1 MNKTKVVLAYSGGLD
16 TSVILKWLINKGFDV
31 ITYTA
36 DVGQK
41 DDFEAIRKKALKCG
55 AIKAFVL
62 DLKREFV
69 TDYIFPAF
77 KSAAIYEDRYLLGTS
92 IARPVIIKHHVR
104 IAREEGAEYIAH
116 GATGKGNDQVRFEL
130 GAYALNPAIKII
142 SPWKDASFL
151 NEFQGRPDMLA
162 YAEKYGIEIKKH
174 AGKAYSEDDNLLHIS
189 HESGILED
197 PSAECPQSV
206 YSKSLS
212 PQDAPDKTSKI
223 ALSFKEGVPVKV
235 ENIENGTVFEDPLEL
250 FVYLNALGAQNG
262 IGRLDMVENRFVGI
276 KSRGVYETPGGTI
289 LHKAHI
295 DLMGLCMDKEV
306 YRLNQQFG
314 IKLADL
320 IYNGF
325 WFSPETRVLMKA
337 VDACQKNVNGRVVVE
352 LYKGNAYPVA
362 RSSSTTPYDADI
374 ASMDVHGGFD
384 QKDSAGF
391 IKINAVR
398 LMADY
403 KMKYGED
410 DRYE

>member
-1 MNKTKVVLAYSGGLD
+1 MSKPKVVLAYSGGLD

-36 DVGQK
+36 NVGQD
-41 DDFEAIRKKALKCG
+41 DDFKAIEEKALKCG
-55 AIKAFVL
+55 AIKAYVL
-62 DLKREFV
+62 DLRREFV

-77 KSAAIYEDRYLLGTS
+77 KAAAVYEDRYLLGTS
-92 IARPVIIKHHVR
+92 IARPLIIKHHIR
-104 IAREEGAEYIAH
+104 IAAEEGAEYIAH

-142 SPWKDASFL
+142 SPWKDAEFL

-162 YAEKYGIEIKKH
+162 YAEKHGIEIKKH

-197 PSAECPQSV
+197 PNAECPQSV
-206 YSKSLS
+206 YSKSVS
-212 PQDAPDKTSKI
+212 PQEAPDKTTKV
-223 ALSFKEGVPVKV
+223 ALSFEQGVPVK
-235 ENIENGTVFEDPLEL
+235 IENLDDGTVITDPLDL
-250 FVYLNALGAQNG
+250 FIYLNKLGSENG

-289 LHKAHI
+289 LHAAHI
-295 DLMGLCMDKEV
+295 DLMGLCEDKEV

-314 IKLADL
+314 VKIADL

-325 WFSPETRVLMKA
+325 WFSPEMEVLMKS
-337 VDACQKNVNGRVVVE
+337 VDVCQQNVNGRVVME
-352 LYKGNAYPVA
+352 LYKGNVYPVA
-362 RSSSTTPYDADI
+362 RYSETTPYDANI
-374 ASMDVHGGFD
+374 ASMDIHGGFN
-384 QKDSAGF
+384 QMDSTGF

-398 LMADY
+398 LTGDY
-403 KMKYGED
+403 RMKH
-410 DRYE
+410 RQK

>member
-1 MNKTKVVLAYSGGLD
+1 MNKPKVVLAYSGGLD

-36 DVGQK
+36 NVGQE
-41 DDFEAIRKKALKCG
+41 DDFKAIEEKAIKCG
-55 AIKAFVL
+55 AIKAYVL
-62 DLKREFV
+62 DLQKEFV

-77 KSAAIYEDRYLLGTS
+77 KAAAIYEDRYLLGTS
-92 IARPVIIKHHVR
+92 IARPLIIKHHIH
-104 IAREEGAEYIAH
+104 IAQQEGAEYIAH

-130 GAYALNPAIKII
+130 GAYALDPTIKII
-142 SPWKDASFL
+142 SPWKNPDFL

-162 YAEKYGIEIKKH
+162 YAEKHGIEIKKH

-197 PSAECPQSV
+197 PGVPCPQSV
-206 YSKSLS
+206 YSKTLC
-212 PQDAPDKTSKI
+212 PQEAVDKTTKI
-223 ALSFKEGVPVKV
+223 ALTFKQGIPVEV
-235 ENIENGTVFEDPLEL
+235 ENLEDHTVVSDPLDL
-250 FVYLNALGAQNG
+250 FVYLNKLGSENG

-289 LHKAHI
+289 LHAAHI
-295 DLMGLCMDKEV
+295 DLMGLCVDREV

-314 IKLADL
+314 IKIADL

-325 WFSPETRVLMKA
+325 WFSPEMEVLMSA
-337 VDACQKNVNGRVVVE
+337 VDTCQKNVNGRVVLE

-362 RSSSTTPYDADI
+362 RSSDTTPYDANI
-374 ASMDVHGGFD
+374 ASMDVHGGFN
-384 QKDSAGF
+384 QMDSAGF

-403 KMKYGED
+403 KMKHRKND
-410 DRYE
+410 

>member
-1 MNKTKVVLAYSGGLD
+1 MNKPKVVLAYSGGLD

-36 DVGQK
+36 NVGQE
-41 DDFEAIRKKALKCG
+41 DDFKAIEEKAIKCG
-55 AIKAFVL
+55 AIKAYVL
-62 DLKREFV
+62 DLQKEFV

-77 KSAAIYEDRYLLGTS
+77 KAAAIYEDRYLLGTS
-92 IARPVIIKHHVR
+92 IARPLIIKHHIR
-104 IAREEGAEYIAH
+104 IAQQEGAEYIAH

-130 GAYALNPAIKII
+130 GAYALDPTIKII
-142 SPWKDASFL
+142 SPWKYPDFL

-162 YAEKYGIEIKKH
+162 YAEKHGIEIKKH

-197 PSAECPQSV
+197 PGVPCPQSV
-206 YSKSLS
+206 YSKTLC
-212 PQDAPDKTSKI
+212 PQEAVDKTTKI
-223 ALSFKEGVPVKV
+223 ALTFKQGIPVEV
-235 ENIENGTVFEDPLEL
+235 ENLEDHTVVSDPLDL
-250 FVYLNALGAQNG
+250 FVYLNKLGSENG

-289 LHKAHI
+289 LHAAHI
-295 DLMGLCMDKEV
+295 DLMGLCVDREV

-314 IKLADL
+314 IKIADL

-325 WFSPETRVLMKA
+325 WFSPEMEVLMSA
-337 VDACQKNVNGRVVVE
+337 VDTCQKNVNGRVVLE

-362 RSSSTTPYDADI
+362 RSSDTTPYDANI
-374 ASMDVHGGFD
+374 ASMDVHGGFN
-384 QKDSAGF
+384 QMDSAGF

-403 KMKYGED
+403 KMKHRKND
-410 DRYE
+410 

>member
-1 MNKTKVVLAYSGGLD
+1 MNKPKVVLAYSGGLD

-36 DVGQK
+36 NVGQE
-41 DDFEAIRKKALKCG
+41 DDFKAIEEKAIKCG
-55 AIKAFVL
+55 AIKAYVL
-62 DLKREFV
+62 DLQKEFV

-77 KSAAIYEDRYLLGTS
+77 KAAAIYEDRYLLGTS
-92 IARPVIIKHHVR
+92 IARPLIIKHHIR
-104 IAREEGAEYIAH
+104 IAQQEGAEYIAH

-130 GAYALNPAIKII
+130 GAYALDPTIKII
-142 SPWKDASFL
+142 SPWKNPDFL

-162 YAEKYGIEIKKH
+162 YAEKHGIEIKKH

-197 PSAECPQSV
+197 PGVPCPQSV
-206 YSKSLS
+206 YSKTLC
-212 PQDAPDKTSKI
+212 PQEAVDKTTKI
-223 ALSFKEGVPVKV
+223 ALTFKQGIPVEV
-235 ENIENGTVFEDPLEL
+235 ENLEDHTVVSDPLDL
-250 FVYLNALGAQNG
+250 FVYLNKLGSENG

-289 LHKAHI
+289 LHAAHI
-295 DLMGLCMDKEV
+295 DLMGLCVDREV

-314 IKLADL
+314 IKIADL

-325 WFSPETRVLMKA
+325 WFSPEMEVLMSA
-337 VDACQKNVNGRVVVE
+337 VDTCQKNVNGRVVLE

-362 RSSSTTPYDADI
+362 RSSDTTPYDANI
-374 ASMDVHGGFD
+374 ASMDVHGGFN
-384 QKDSAGF
+384 QMDSAGF

-403 KMKYGED
+403 KMKHRKND
-410 DRYE
+410 

>member
-1 MNKTKVVLAYSGGLD
+1 MNKPKVVLAYSGGLD

-36 DVGQK
+36 NVGQE
-41 DDFEAIRKKALKCG
+41 DDFKAIEEKAIKCG
-55 AIKAFVL
+55 AIKAYVL
-62 DLKREFV
+62 DLQKEFV

-77 KSAAIYEDRYLLGTS
+77 KAAAIYEDRYLLGTS
-92 IARPVIIKHHVR
+92 IARPLIIKHHIR
-104 IAREEGAEYIAH
+104 IAQQEGAEYIAH

-130 GAYALNPAIKII
+130 GAYALDPTIKII
-142 SPWKDASFL
+142 SPWKNPDFL

-162 YAEKYGIEIKKH
+162 YAEKHGIEIKKH

-197 PSAECPQSV
+197 PGVPCPQSV
-206 YSKSLS
+206 YSKTLC
-212 PQDAPDKTSKI
+212 PQEAVDKTTKI
-223 ALSFKEGVPVKV
+223 ALTFKQGIPVEV
-235 ENIENGTVFEDPLEL
+235 ENLEDHTVVSDPLDS
-250 FVYLNALGAQNG
+250 FVYLNKLGSENG

-289 LHKAHI
+289 LHAAHI
-295 DLMGLCMDKEV
+295 DLMGLCVDREV

-314 IKLADL
+314 IKIADL

-325 WFSPETRVLMKA
+325 WFSPEMEVLMSA
-337 VDACQKNVNGRVVVE
+337 VDTCQKNVNGRVVLE

-362 RSSSTTPYDADI
+362 RSSDTTPYDANI
-374 ASMDVHGGFD
+374 ASMDVHGGFN
-384 QKDSAGF
+384 QMDSAGF

-403 KMKYGED
+403 KMKHRKND
-410 DRYE
+410 

>member
-1 MNKTKVVLAYSGGLD
+1 MNKPKVVLAYSGGLD

-36 DVGQK
+36 NVGQE
-41 DDFEAIRKKALKCG
+41 DDFKAIEEKAIKCG
-55 AIKAFVL
+55 AIKAYVL
-62 DLKREFV
+62 DLQKEFV

-77 KSAAIYEDRYLLGTS
+77 KAAAIYEDRYLLGTS
-92 IARPVIIKHHVR
+92 IARPLIIKHHIR
-104 IAREEGAEYIAH
+104 IAQQEGAEYIAH

-130 GAYALNPAIKII
+130 GAYALDPTIKII
-142 SPWKDASFL
+142 SPWKNPDFL

-162 YAEKYGIEIKKH
+162 YAEKHGIEIKKH

-197 PSAECPQSV
+197 PSIPCPQSV
-206 YSKSLS
+206 YSKTLC
-212 PQDAPDKTSKI
+212 PQEAVDKTTKI
-223 ALSFKEGVPVKV
+223 ALTFKQGIPVEV
-235 ENIENGTVFEDPLEL
+235 ENLEDHTVVSDPLDL
-250 FVYLNALGAQNG
+250 FVYLNKLGSENG

-289 LHKAHI
+289 LHAAHI
-295 DLMGLCMDKEV
+295 DLMGLCVDREV

-314 IKLADL
+314 IKIADL

-325 WFSPETRVLMKA
+325 WFSPEMEVLMSA
-337 VDACQKNVNGRVVVE
+337 VDTCQKNVNGRVVLE

-362 RSSSTTPYDADI
+362 RSSDTTPYDANI
-374 ASMDVHGGFD
+374 ASMDVHGGFN
-384 QKDSAGF
+384 QMDSAGF

-403 KMKYGED
+403 KMKHRKND
-410 DRYE
+410 

>member
-1 MNKTKVVLAYSGGLD
+1 MNKPKVVLAYSGGLD
-16 TSVILKWLINKGFDV
+16 TSVILKWFINKGFDV

-36 DVGQK
+36 NVGQE
-41 DDFEAIRKKALKCG
+41 DDFKAIEEKAIKCG
-55 AIKAFVL
+55 AIKAYVL
-62 DLKREFV
+62 DLQKEFV

-77 KSAAIYEDRYLLGTS
+77 KAAAIYEDRYLLGTS
-92 IARPVIIKHHVR
+92 IARPLIIKHHIR
-104 IAREEGAEYIAH
+104 IAQQEGAEYIAH

-130 GAYALNPAIKII
+130 GAYALDPTIKII
-142 SPWKDASFL
+142 SPWKNPDFL

-162 YAEKYGIEIKKH
+162 YAEKHGIEIKKH

-197 PSAECPQSV
+197 PGVPCPQSV
-206 YSKSLS
+206 YSKTLC
-212 PQDAPDKTSKI
+212 PQEAVDKTTKI
-223 ALSFKEGVPVKV
+223 ALTFKQGIPVEV
-235 ENIENGTVFEDPLEL
+235 ENLEDHTVVSDPLDL
-250 FVYLNALGAQNG
+250 FVYLNKLGSENG

-289 LHKAHI
+289 LHAAHI
-295 DLMGLCMDKEV
+295 DLMGLCVDREV

-314 IKLADL
+314 IKIADL

-325 WFSPETRVLMKA
+325 WFSPEMEVLMSA
-337 VDACQKNVNGRVVVE
+337 VDTCQKNVNGRVVLE

-362 RSSSTTPYDADI
+362 RSSDTTPYDANI
-374 ASMDVHGGFD
+374 ASMDVHGGFN
-384 QKDSAGF
+384 QMDSAGF

-403 KMKYGED
+403 KMKHRKND
-410 DRYE
+410 